1 MYYTIPTPPPN
12 KIKKA
17 YLTNVVLW
25 LNDTVRFSHKWELG
39 FESNPHMLKVE
50 IRRQALEVNWP
61 KLHDPLTET
70 HISQIWKRG
79 YLRWMEYVLS
89 GGIYAKDIASP
100 KPIEKALLE
109 WEMKWFKIS
118 FGSLGFK
125 EEFNEAGLFSSWGGC
140 TNSLLNIPN
149 IFLTVMFFPSLLCF
163 QNIIPLK
170 THRDLNQKYNI
181 TSKQT

>member
-1 MYYTIPTPPPN
+1 MESGGSMT
-12 KIKKA
+12 
-17 YLTNVVLW
+17 LF
-25 LNDTVRFSHKWELG
+25 DSHINEK
-39 FESNPHMLKVE
+39 LKVE
-50 IRRQALEVNWP
+50 IKRQALEVNWS

-70 HISQIWKRG
+70 HITQIWERG
-79 YLRWMEYVLS
+79 YLWWMEYVFS

-100 KPIEKALLE
+100 KPIEKASLD

-149 IFLTVMFFPSLLCF
+149 IFLTIIFFLSCCAF
-163 QNIIPLK
+163 KI
-170 THRDLNQKYNI
+170 
-181 TSKQT
+181 